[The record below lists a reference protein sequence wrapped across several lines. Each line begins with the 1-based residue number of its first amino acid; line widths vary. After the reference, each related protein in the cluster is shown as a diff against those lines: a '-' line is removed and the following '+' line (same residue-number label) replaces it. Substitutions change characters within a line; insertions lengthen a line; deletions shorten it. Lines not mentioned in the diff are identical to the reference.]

1 MHLRLIHNPSCI
13 LAITNLK
20 KMRDALS
27 PSYSTVHSYR
37 ICTFSLMISF
47 RIASKHIEQAK
58 LREITDD
65 DTNLHDHSILEK
77 LLRLDKQTAHVMALD
92 MLTAGI
98 DTVSERSKF

>member
-1 MHLRLIHNPSCI
+1 
-13 LAITNLK
+13 
-20 KMRDALS
+20 MRDALS
-27 PSYSTVHSYR
+27 PLYSTAHSSR
-37 ICTFSLMISF
+37 ICTFSLIISF

-58 LREITDD
+58 SKLRETTDN

-98 DTVSERSKF
+98 DTVSE